1 MKVTGLRRLFLRLV
15 FALLLIIAITLGVF
29 ISIVFGVL
37 VHQET
42 HLLYCCFA
50 VVWLFTTIIGVTI
63 GTLTLLEK
71 LYKKL
76 YVGNFYSGLRNVIY
90 NIRLTNH
97 LYKIFKDFKKCFKDE
112 QLIVAFMNYDVILE
126 VSEHLKTND
135 DFINWDKAVWKE
147 FINSFPDESIYSSTI
162 GTYINDD
169 LKYDVT
175 VIFKTL

>member
-15 FALLLIIAITLGVF
+15 FALLPIISIVLNLF
-29 ISIVFGVL
+29 ISITFWVL
-37 VHQET
+37 IYQET
-42 HLLYCCFA
+42 NLLSICFA
-50 VVWLFTTIIGVTI
+50 IVWLFTVLIGINICTII
-63 GTLTLLEK
+63 LLEK
-71 LYKKL
+71 LYEKL
-76 YVGNFYSGLRNVIY
+76 YVGRFYSGLRNVIY

-97 LYKIFKDFKKCFKDE
+97 LYKIFKDFKKRFKNE